1 MNFQKQSSVI
11 DSFNRFSEEQQL
23 SIKSYFVDITKYG
36 LNADVAAQCYG
47 DLNSEVI
54 KFAQN
59 TDKESLT
66 IENLNTHLAKSARS
80 ANLAAAGMQVL
91 SAGANL
97 GANIL
102 LSMAVSGVASFFDD
116 LIHAEERAIEKECKL
131 PRKIFQPCGR
141 KLASLWGPSAG
152 LSHTKPGNTPTN

>member
-1 MNFQKQSSVI
+1 MSSFEQFSKQEQKAVNI
-11 DSFNRFSEEQQL
+11 YFSKLKRTTRDAENTAKD
-23 SIKSYFVDITKYG
+23 IKS
-36 LNADVAAQCYG
+36 LNP
-47 DLNSEVI
+47 EVI

-59 TDKESLT
+59 ADRGSLT

>member
-1 MNFQKQSSVI
+1 MSSFDQFSKQEQKSVNTYFSRLRSSQADAEKVAKNFK
-11 DSFNRFSEEQQL
+11 N
-23 SIKSYFVDITKYG
+23 
-36 LNADVAAQCYG
+36 LNP
-47 DLNSEVI
+47 EVI

-59 TDKESLT
+59 TDKGSLT
-66 IENLNTHLAKSARS
+66 IENLNTHLAKSAKS

-102 LSMAVSGVASFFDD
+102 LSMAVSGVVSFFDD

-141 KLASLWGPSAG
+141 KLARLWGPSTG